1 MRVDALPRRCVQ
13 GAELVAV
20 AAAAVIDAVTA
31 PIAAW
36 WMVQP
41 CAVPQQLP
49 PVVVPVQE
57 LVPAAVVG
65 LVPTPP
71 HGVEEAHHGA
81 VAAAIPW
88 DAVLSRHLHGPF
100 LAAVAAAA
108 VGNVDFVAVVVAE
121 TVVPEGAKD
130 HQLASVA

>member
-1 MRVDALPRRCVQ
+1 
-13 GAELVAV
+13 
-20 AAAAVIDAVTA
+20 
-31 PIAAW
+31 
-36 WMVQP
+36 
-41 CAVPQQLP
+41 
-49 PVVVPVQE
+49 VVVPVQE

-100 LAAVAAAA
+100 LAAVAAA